1 VKNQKYKTYVLS
13 GLVIVLIISLV
24 VISIKSRE
32 ESIYIE
38 RTMLAEELQERL
50 YDLGKLRIMLE
61 EVSFNSENMGLIARI
76 NDHRGTDFIQWV
88 QYPRFPHYYKFLLD
102 YDVEYYGIIHGL
114 KGKVAVVDQR
124 SLKGLTE
131 GLELIESQ
139 LLDSIEWEVGK
150 DNGKHYIK
158 LEFGQKD
165 MNNVI
170 NGLRDIRRIIDEF

>member
-1 VKNQKYKTYVLS
+1 MKNQKYKAYVLF

-24 VISIKSRE
+24 FISFKNRE
-32 ESIYIE
+32 QSIYIE
-38 RTMLAEELQERL
+38 RVMLADELQERL
-50 YDLGKLRIMLE
+50 YDLGKLRIILE
-61 EVSFNSENMGLIARI
+61 EVSFNSENMSLITRI

-102 YDVEYYGIIHGL
+102 YDVEYYGIIHDL
-114 KGKVAVVDQR
+114 KGKAAAADQ
-124 SLKGLTE
+124 SNLKGVTE

-139 LLDSIEWEVGK
+139 LLDSIEWEIGR

-165 MNNVI
+165 MDNVI
-170 NGLRDIRRIIDEF
+170 NGLRDIRRIIDGF